1 MNLTDIL
8 SSNGISTIGETSQ
21 DLLSKFKLN
30 WQVEK
35 QPLILPNGTDSGF
48 FGIVRTDTN
57 KTFATSKEGYQ
68 VFQNSE
74 LLELVNEAANNLG
87 LSITKGGSFKEGG
100 LVYLQLQTGSINDI
114 GENHDKINKYV
125 SAMNSHDGSLSLKWG
140 LTNIT
145 ISCQNSFWSAVKEMK
160 NSVRH
165 TASMRVKIDE
175 IMNQI
180 QKVQKEE
187 KTLFETFFKF
197 AEVPVNQNHIKKAVN
212 IVLNIDLEG
221 GKKSDLTPY
230 QLNRLSDLSY
240 SIKKELEQK
249 GNTIWG
255 LFSGVTN
262 YTTHKMPG
270 GDVNRKQSKAI
281 GNGFKI
287 DNAVY
292 SEFAKLVL

>member
-1 MNLTDIL
+1 MNLNDIL
-8 SSNGISTIGETSQ
+8 TSNGISTIETTSH
-21 DLLSKFKLN
+21 DLLSKYGLN
-30 WQVEK
+30 WKVEK
-35 QPLILPNGTDSGF
+35 QPLLLPNGTNTGF
-48 FGIVRTDTN
+48 YGIVRTDNN
-57 KTFATSKEGYQ
+57 KTFAACKEGYQ

-87 LSITKGGSFKEGG
+87 LSVTKGGSFKGGG

-145 ISCQNSFWSAVKEMK
+145 ISCQNTFWSAVKEMK

-165 TASMRVKIDE
+165 TASMKLKIDE

-180 QKVQKEE
+180 QKVQSEE
-187 KTLFETFFKF
+187 KTIFETFFKF
-197 AEVPVNQNHIKKAVN
+197 AEVPVKKDHIKNAVN
-212 IVLNIDLEG
+212 MVLNIDMEG
-221 GKKSDLTPY
+221 GKKSDLTAY
-230 QLNRLSDLSY
+230 QINRLHDLSY
-240 SIKKELEQK
+240 SINKEMEQK
-249 GNTIWG
+249 GQTLWG

-287 DNAVY
+287 DNTVY
-292 SEFAKLVL
+292 SEFAKLVF